1 MWPAE
6 MTSTGTGW
14 VTPPQSEP
22 PPKGGGTGPNP
33 VGTTGS
39 VREGSCPI
47 QRNTGLQCLRLRP
60 PADVWPLERSVG
72 HLSNPLLDQGQRP
85 ELRLAIG
92 LGDVADRLRDHCM
105 DGG

>member
-1 MWPAE
+1 VASGNDIHRDGMGHAA
-6 MTSTGTGW
+6 TKRT
-14 VTPPQSEP
+14 TPEKWRHRSEP
-22 PPKGGGTGPNP
+22 RWDYW
-33 VGTTGS
+33 